1 MIGQINYLSGTTRPD
16 IIFAVHQFSKYSID
30 PKQSREEAVKIIVLY
45 LNKIKDKGLVF
56 TPDGLNVIECCA
68 DAYLSES
75 WCREDSDQVGSVL
88 SITGYIIKSS
98 NFPIVWVSK
107 IQTEIALS
115 TTEAE

>member
-1 MIGQINYLSGTTRPD
+1 M
-16 IIFAVHQFSKYSID
+16 
-30 PKQSREEAVKIIVLY
+30 
-45 LNKIKDKGLVF
+45 
-56 TPDGLNVIECCA
+56 IECCA

-107 IQTEIALS
+107 IQTEIALL
-115 TTEAE
+115 TTEDAYISLSRIIMDLIPLSRLW